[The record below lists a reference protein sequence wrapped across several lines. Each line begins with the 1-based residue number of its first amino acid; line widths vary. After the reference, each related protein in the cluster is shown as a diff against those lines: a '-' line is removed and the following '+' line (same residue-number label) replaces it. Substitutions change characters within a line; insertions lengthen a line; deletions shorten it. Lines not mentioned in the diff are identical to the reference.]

1 MPVGVPEAAIEYN
14 KLSPSFLLLVSER
27 NMLFRGAFLLI
38 QIVDSGYRML
48 KIIDYR
54 SVCDKHSQFC
64 VTQQRHTFSRCDHLA
79 KCLSV
84 TLGDKLCQL
93 FRFNHLAFRYLPLKS
108 SFFKFHSLTIIFSLI
123 RSFLSFCIK

>member
-1 MPVGVPEAAIEYN
+1 
-14 KLSPSFLLLVSER
+14 
-27 NMLFRGAFLLI
+27 
-38 QIVDSGYRML
+38 ML

-79 KCLSV
+79 KGLSV

-93 FRFNHLAFRYLPLKS
+93 FRVNRLAFRYLPLKN
-108 SFFKFHSLTIIFSLI
+108 SFFIYSLTIICSLI
-123 RSFLSFCIK
+123 RSFLSFCIE